1 MLSIMLG
8 PLYLPNYYVLNI
20 LLWGPG
26 KPQDSQFSLVSQH
39 LDKEKKFEVQCE
51 MMLFTTAY
59 LYNLYFLAS

>member
-8 PLYLPNYYVLNI
+8 PLYLPNYYVSNV

-39 LDKEKKFEVQCE
+39 LDKEKKYEAQCE
-51 MMLFTTAY
+51 MMLFSIAY
-59 LYNLYFLAS
+59 LYNLSFLA